1 MNLKEGSRVRFGR
14 GGRIYEG
21 IVLPSATDHLVIKLD
36 NGYNIGLKQDRVRIL
51 EAWDVEKV
59 GEAPDLEDRS
69 DLSLPNLV
77 ILSTGG
83 TIACKVDYRTGAVTS
98 QFTASEILQAIPG
111 LEKIANFDAEVVYSI
126 LSENMKTSYWI
137 ELARRIY
144 EKIKGGADGIIVTH
158 GTDTLGFTA
167 AALAFMV
174 RTPVPIVLVGS
185 QRSADRPSSDNLM
198 NALAAAKVATSDI
211 AEVVCVMH
219 GSTSDDLCLIHRGV
233 KVRKLH
239 TSRRDAFR
247 SININPIGR
256 VSYPDLDL
264 EMDGSY
270 TRRDEVELELYDGL
284 EDRCALVKF
293 YPGLDPAILDFYR
306 EQGYRGIVIE
316 GTGLGHTSSAWFDSI
331 QALIDAG
338 VVVVMTSQCLYGR
351 VCDRVYDTGRDLL
364 KLGVIEG
371 EDMLP
376 EVALIKLMWVLNREN
391 DPEKVKSMLRANLV
405 GEITDSTDIRGGF

>member
-1 MNLKEGSRVRFGR
+1 MKIEEGSWVRLER
-14 GGRIYEG
+14 GGKIYEG
-21 IVLPSATDHLVIKLD
+21 TLLPGATDHLVIKLS
-36 NGYNIGLKQDRVRIL
+36 NGYNIGLKKDRVKIL
-51 EAWDVEKV
+51 ESREVEKV
-59 GEAPDLEDRS
+59 ENAQQYEYHRDS
-69 DLSLPNLV
+69 SLPNLV

-83 TIACKVDYRTGAVTS
+83 TIACRVDYRTGAVTS

-111 LEKIANFDAEVVYSI
+111 LEKIANFDAEVVYNI
-126 LSENMKTSYWI
+126 LSENMQVSYWI
-137 ELARRIY
+137 ELARRVY
-144 EKIKGGADGIIVTH
+144 EKIKDGAEGIIITH

-185 QRSADRPSSDNLM
+185 QRSADRPSSDNVM

-233 KVRKLH
+233 KVRKMH

-247 SININPIGR
+247 SINVNPIGK
-256 VSYPDLDL
+256 VSYPDLKI
-264 EMDGSY
+264 EIEESHTKRG
-270 TRRDEVELELYDGL
+270 EVALALYDGL
-284 EDRCALVKF
+284 EERVALVKF
-293 YPGLDPAILDFYR
+293 YPGADPEILDFYR
-306 EQGYRGIVIE
+306 ERGYRGVVIE
-316 GTGLGHTSSAWFDSI
+316 GTGLGHTSSTWFDAI
-331 QALIDAG
+331 GRLIDAG
-338 VVVVMTSQCLYGR
+338 VIVVMTSQCLYGR

-376 EVALIKLMWVLNREN
+376 EVALIKLMWLLNREK
-391 DPEKVKSMLRANLV
+391 DPDKIKDMMKTNIV
-405 GEITDSTDIRGGF
+405 GEITDSTDVIGGF